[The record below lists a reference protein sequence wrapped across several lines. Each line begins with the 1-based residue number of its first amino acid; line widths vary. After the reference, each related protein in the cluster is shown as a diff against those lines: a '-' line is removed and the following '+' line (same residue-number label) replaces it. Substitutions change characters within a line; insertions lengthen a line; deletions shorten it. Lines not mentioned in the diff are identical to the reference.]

1 MIDLPFVDG
10 RRGFGERRRG
20 DDGARASA
28 SRGFTYG
35 RGGPWAFA
43 TRARGADWPP
53 RVRSL
58 PRDRL
63 STFAGRKRN
72 NLGTGID
79 RGLPTARRAPAG
91 VTLAAVSSPGL
102 SSAERSPRTDQDC
115 ATLHA
120 PRAPVNT
127 AAASHS
133 TPRARIASSIDP
145 RPRPRT
151 TRAPSVA
158 ESRPP
163 TRALANNRRRPRE
176 TTRDRSCPP
185 RERSRRPSPTC
196 TLRWGCRR
204 RPPAPRSAAPTAT
217 SSPRCVDT
225 RPNSPGAPGFH
236 SPTADRS
243 LFPPKTPARPG
254 APG

>member
-1 MIDLPFVDG
+1 M
-10 RRGFGERRRG
+10 
-20 DDGARASA
+20 SA
-28 SRGFTYG
+28 SRGFTCG
-35 RGGPWAFA
+35 RGGPWRSRRERA
-43 TRARGADWPP
+43 TRIGR
-53 RVRSL
+53 RVSVRCQRTDCRPL
-58 PRDRL
+58 
-63 STFAGRKRN
+63 
-72 NLGTGID
+72 LGEKGITWAPEFD
-79 RGLPTARRAPAG
+79 RGLPTWRLLVRPG
-91 VTLAAVSSPGL
+91 KVTLAAVSSPGL

-145 RPRPRT
+145 RPRPPT

-158 ESRPP
+158 ESRLP

-185 RERSRRPSPTC
+185 RERSRCPSPTC
-196 TLRWGCRR
+196 TPRWGCRR

-217 SSPRCVDT
+217 SSPRCADT